1 MLEVTARSAAD
12 ILGINQNSS
21 ALFYRNIH
29 ELIRYHLALDVSEFH
44 HERINHFGGSQT
56 EYINDIENLEA
67 KPNEYSENTMEL
79 TE

>member
-56 EYINDIENLEA
+56 RLHQRHR
-67 KPNEYSENTMEL
+67 KFGG
-79 TE
+79 